1 MSGPRDSL
9 RLVKPVVCC
18 VDSSSYAPGVLAVA
32 RDLATKLELKLV
44 LVNVAPSTAQPGVGK
59 AAAGRARLRAAE
71 LADAQGLLESLAR
84 DAELGADI
92 ELRAEIG
99 SAADRILSVC
109 SELAAELVVLGS
121 RGHGDIAS
129 AVLGSVSNAVA
140 NRASCPVVI
149 VNRSAIE
156 SRRR

>member
-1 MSGPRDSL
+1 M
-9 RLVKPVVCC
+9 KPVVCC
-18 VDSSSYAPGVLAVA
+18 VDSSAYAPGVVAVA
-32 RDLATKLELKLV
+32 RELATKLGLGLV
-44 LVNVAPSTAQPGVGK
+44 VLNVAPSTAQPGVGK

-71 LADAQGLLESLAR
+71 LEDANALLEKLAR
-84 DAELGADI
+84 QEGLGDDV

-99 SAADRILSVC
+99 STADRIVGVC
-109 SELAAELVVLGS
+109 AELGAELVVLGS

-140 NRASCPVVI
+140 TRAPCPVVV

-156 SRRR
+156 ARQQ